1 MKLKILISIKF
12 VLYISGIIAVFF
24 IVTPLYD
31 AYHDLQR
38 ENERLKELNSFY
50 KNLGKAE
57 FSDTKNQ
64 SAIRE
69 NIAIYESFET
79 NIENDI
85 DYSDRIPILILFL
98 AFWYGILNGIDS
110 KIEKQKT
117 ATNDK
122 GELL

>member
-1 MKLKILISIKF
+1 MKSKILISIKF
-12 VLYISGIIAVFF
+12 ALYIGGIIAIFF
-24 IVTPLYD
+24 IIDPLYN
-31 AYHDLQR
+31 AYHDLQK

-50 KNLGKAE
+50 KKLDEPE
-57 FSDTKNQ
+57 FSDSKNQ

-69 NIAIYESFET
+69 NIVIYESFKT

-98 AFWYGILNGIDS
+98 AFWYGILNTLDS
-110 KIEKQKT
+110 KIEKLKT
-117 ATNDK
+117 VTNDK